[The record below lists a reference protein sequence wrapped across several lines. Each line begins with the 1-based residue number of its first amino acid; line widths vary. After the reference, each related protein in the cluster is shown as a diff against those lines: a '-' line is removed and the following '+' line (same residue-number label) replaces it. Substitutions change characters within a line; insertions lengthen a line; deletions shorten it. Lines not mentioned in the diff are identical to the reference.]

1 MKTKTTCVV
10 LLVCASLA
18 SVALGG
24 VAAGAGD
31 DRELDATRAEKARK
45 QAELKAAQLTERQ
58 LEESLARLPR
68 QIEEQS
74 KRAEQ
79 AELSFKAAL
88 EAAEAARQR
97 LHSTRAELERARS
110 RFHARARATYKAG
123 RTSVAEVF
131 VSSRSLS
138 KVGLGIYLLGRLSE
152 ADMDVAQSL
161 EALAKNLEEDEARF
175 VEESR
180 RADEARRRA
189 EEATARLV
197 ELQQEHDVA
206 KRELD
211 RRIVDLRAEVEALA
225 REERRIRAIIAA
237 RQRAA
242 ERELAAQRTSKRTQG
257 GLESGAAPRGDGH
270 VAASQRPGSSRARL
284 SWPVRG
290 IVTSGYGMRWGRLHA
305 GIDIA
310 APEGTPVAAAADG
323 KVIFTGWAGGYGN
336 LVLIAHGDGIVTAYA
351 HLASIAV
358 GQGAGVARGSVIGTV
373 GSTGH
378 STGPHLHFEVRV
390 DGTPVDP
397 IAYL

>member
-1 MKTKTTCVV
+1 MKTKTSCAVF
-10 LLVCASLA
+10 LVCVSLA

-31 DRELDATRAEKARK
+31 DGELDATRAEKARK
-45 QAELKAAQLTERQ
+45 QAELEAAQLTERQ
-58 LEESLARLPR
+58 LEESLARLPHE
-68 QIEEQS
+68 IAEQS
-74 KRAEQ
+74 KRAEE
-79 AELSFKAAL
+79 AELSRKAAL

-97 LHSTRAELERARS
+97 LQTTRAELERARS
-110 RFHARARATYKAG
+110 RFHTRARATYKAG

-138 KVGLGIYLLGRLSE
+138 RVGLGIYFLGRLSE
-152 ADMDVAQSL
+152 ADRDVAQQL

-189 EEATARLV
+189 EDATARLV
-197 ELQQEHDVA
+197 ELQRKQDVA

-211 RRIVDLRAEVEALA
+211 RRIADLRAEVEALA
-225 REERRIRAIIAA
+225 REEGRIRAIIAA

-242 ERELAAQRTSKRTQG
+242 ERELAAQRNGGNAQG
-257 GLESGAAPRGDGH
+257 EGHSGAGPRSERDGAAP
-270 VAASQRPGSSRARL
+270 QRPGSSGPRL

-290 IVTSGYGMRWGRLHA
+290 TVTSGYGMRWGRLHA

-323 KVIFTGWAGGYGN
+323 KVIFAGWAGGYGN

-358 GQGAGVARGSVIGTV
+358 GQGARVSRGSVVGTV

-390 DGTPVDP
+390 NGTPVDP
-397 IAYL
+397 MAYL